1 MRRYR
6 WFWQRLQFLS
16 RTLSYFIRYF
26 FISWHLQ
33 IESRWYCLD
42 EWFSKSFSRQM
53 VLPVNATITHPQMLI
68 ALESYYWR
76 YCSASELVN
85 MILAFIETRSS
96 FLKFSLPILKLSPP
110 GPLPSSTILTSLTS
124 QKQWSLWSWRE
135 TLKFLRSTSLRQ
147 CWNGPR
153 TT

>member
-1 MRRYR
+1 MIRYR

-96 FLKFSLPILKLSPP
+96 FLKISLPILKFSPP